1 MTPIRLARRPVVVAI
16 LVIAG
21 LIATLTAC
29 SGAKEPDGIDYVTD
43 ATLSTYNPATVAG
56 SSGGALMAFTRTLGG
71 FSYLGPDGRVVPD
84 TDVGTATV
92 VPGDTDRLVV
102 RYEFNPAA
110 TFSDGSALDCDD
122 LVLTW
127 AANSGRFP
135 GFAPAT
141 TAGYRDI
148 DTVDCADGQRSA
160 TVTFAADRPY
170 RDWAALF
177 GMGTLM
183 PAHVAARAAGVGS
196 VIAPIRARSSGPLG
210 AIARFWNT
218 GWDLKAGSVDEKVF
232 PSVGPYRLTSVN
244 SDGAVRLEANPRWW
258 GEAPQE
264 DSITVWPRGSA
275 GASVLTDDDAE
286 VVDVATGTYETTEGA
301 SGPTAQPTVGR
312 PPTQQDPGPAVDQ
325 LVFATTGV
333 FADPATRRAVAA
345 CVPRDRLA
353 ADFGY
358 GADPWNLH
366 LIGPGDVAAAELNTQ
381 YGSDFARVD
390 IPRARGALGREI
402 TVRIGFVEPDAR
414 RGAMIAAIAESCS
427 AAGVRVQAVPQARPT
442 FDRGTDALIL
452 TTGSSTAASGA
463 LDPTRDSYAFVAGD
477 PADIDRFVDPQVSAA
492 ISRLAVSDDE
502 ELRLNLVRSVENA
515 LWTKL
520 PALPLFAT
528 PRTRGG
534 SAAMT
539 AVVPG
544 VARSGTG
551 WNMDRWS
558 RN

>member
-1 MTPIRLARRPVVVAI
+1 MTRIRSVRRVGV
-16 LVIAG
+16 LTIA
-21 LIATLTAC
+21 LITGMIAVLTAC
-29 SGAKEPDGIDYVTD
+29 SGAQEPDGIDYVTD

-56 SSGGALMAFTRTLGG
+56 SSGGALMAFTRTLTG

-84 TDVGTATV
+84 PDVGTATV
-92 VPGDTDRLVV
+92 VPGDAGRLVV
-102 RYEFNPAA
+102 RYDVNPAA

-148 DTVDCADGQRSA
+148 DTVDCTDGQRSA

-170 RDWAALF
+170 RDWPALF
-177 GMGTLM
+177 GAGTLM

-196 VIAPIRARSSGPLG
+196 VVGPIRARSAGTLG

-218 GWDLKAGSVDEKVF
+218 GWDLKAGSVDEKSF
-232 PSVGPYRLTSVN
+232 PSAGPYRLTSVTR
-244 SDGAVRLEANPRWW
+244 DGAVELEANPRWW

-264 DSITVWPRGSA
+264 SAVTVWPRGSA
-275 GASVLTDDDAE
+275 GSSVLGGNDAE
-286 VVDVATGTYETTEGA
+286 VIDVATGTYETTGGA
-301 SGPTAQPTVGR
+301 SDWTTTPTAGR
-312 PPTQQDPGPAVDQ
+312 PPAQQDAGPAVDQ
-325 LVFATTGV
+325 LVFATSGV

-345 CVPRDRLA
+345 CVPRNRLA

-366 LIGPGDVAAAELNTQ
+366 LIGPGDVAAAELNGQ

-414 RGAMIAAIAESCS
+414 RAAMIAAIAESCS
-427 AAGVRVQAVPQARPT
+427 AAGVRVEAVPQARPT
-442 FDRGTDALIL
+442 FDADTDALIV
-452 TTGSSTAASGA
+452 TTGSSSAASGA
-463 LDPTRDSYAFVAGD
+463 LDPTRDSYAYVAGD

-492 ISRLAVSDDE
+492 INRLAVSDDE

-534 SAAMT
+534 SSEMT

-551 WNMDRWS
+551 WNMDRWN
-558 RN
+558 RP

>member
-1 MTPIRLARRPVVVAI
+1 MVIAIVAA
-16 LVIAG
+16 VIAG
-21 LIATLTAC
+21 VTSC
-29 SGAKEPDGIDYVTD
+29 SGASEPDGIDYVTD
-43 ATLSTYNPATVAG
+43 ATLSTYNSASTAG

-71 FSYLGPDGRVVPD
+71 FSYLGPDGRVVADP
-84 TDVGTATV
+84 DVGTATV
-92 VPGDTDRLVV
+92 VPGDPDRLVV
-102 RYEFNPAA
+102 RYDVNPAA

-122 LVLTW
+122 LVLAW

-177 GMGTLM
+177 GAGTLM

-196 VIAPIRARSSGPLG
+196 VISPIRARSTGPLG

-218 GWDLKAGSVDEKVF
+218 GWDLKAGSVDEKLF
-232 PSVGPYRLTSVN
+232 PSAGPYRLTSVTR
-244 SDGAVRLEANPRWW
+244 DGAVQLEANPRWW

-264 DSITVWPRGSA
+264 KAITVWPRGSA
-275 GASVLTDDDAE
+275 GSSVLADDDAE
-286 VVDVATGTYETTEGA
+286 VVDVATGTYESTDGA
-301 SGPTAQPTVGR
+301 STSTTTPTVGQ
-312 PPTQQDPGPAVDQ
+312 PATQQDPGPAVDQ

-366 LIGPGDVAAAELNTQ
+366 LIGPGDVAAAELNAQ

-414 RGAMIAAIAESCS
+414 RAAMIAAIAESCS

-442 FDRGTDALIL
+442 FDAGVDALVL

-492 ISRLAVSDDE
+492 INRLAVSDDE

-534 SAAMT
+534 SAEMT
-539 AVVPG
+539 AAVPG